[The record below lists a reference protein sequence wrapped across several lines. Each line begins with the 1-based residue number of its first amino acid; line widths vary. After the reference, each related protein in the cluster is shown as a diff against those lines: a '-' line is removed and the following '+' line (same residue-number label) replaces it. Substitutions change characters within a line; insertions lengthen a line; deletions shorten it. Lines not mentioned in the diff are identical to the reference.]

1 MLPPRIRRRVMQN
14 GSEPMLTK
22 PSGSGMCLVSCGNKF
37 RLTKSIRRCFSSWK
51 DALDLY
57 MRQRLLGRLQALRS
71 CLQEHLGME
80 MKQLDLPSDDDKN
93 IVRISSQS
101 SMQACEVLKE
111 DVECIMHTDNQALK
125 FLMNKVGG
133 GKVRFGV
140 PTWT

>member
-101 SMQACEVLKE
+101 SMQAGQPRLGEANATVINLFGCGGLVWWMLFYQ
-111 DVECIMHTDNQALK
+111 QAQRC
-125 FLMNKVGG
+125 F
-133 GKVRFGV
+133 
-140 PTWT
+140 